1 MSNKY
6 RVEKASYG
14 MKLSILGF
22 INPNEVDTMN
32 REVQELGSKL
42 DDGFG
47 IIVDMRENRAFSNEV
62 AELMKEQIGICIDV
76 GMGRAGIIL
85 QSAIMTLQA
94 RRLIA
99 ETGIADRVRFIDA
112 SSEPDWEKVATQWV
126 TRAVEPAAR
135 ATGAA

>member
-1 MSNKY
+1 MSTKY
-6 RVEKASYG
+6 KVEKADYG

-22 INPNEVDTMN
+22 INPDEVNKMN
-32 REVQELGSKL
+32 GEIKALGAKL

-62 AELMKEQIGICIDV
+62 AELMKEQIGICVDV
-76 GMGRAGIIL
+76 GMGRGSIVL

-112 SSEPDWEKVATQWV
+112 SAVSDWEKVATQWA
-126 TRAVEPAAR
+126 TRGVEPAAR

>member
-1 MSNKY
+1 MSKKY
-6 RVEKASYG
+6 GVAKTDYG

-22 INPNEVDTMN
+22 INPDEVNQMN
-32 REVQELGSKL
+32 REIKDLGKKL

-47 IIVDMRENRAFSNEV
+47 IVVDMRENRAFSNEV
-62 AELMKEQIGICIDV
+62 AELMKDQIGICIDV
-76 GMGRAGIIL
+76 GMARAGIVL

-112 SSEPDWEKVATQWV
+112 SSEPDWERAAVQWASRGAEPVAQT
-126 TRAVEPAAR
+126 
-135 ATGAA
+135 TGAA